1 MVGFEHVSHQTNGF
15 AVVVL
20 APARLQLRAGAK
32 GFLPQRVSGAEVM
45 QLGTRAFA
53 RRGGTAYLMRQIVG
67 RSRNGAHIMATNR
80 PGDLACPF
88 VSGSQRSRRPWKR
101 PVRRTGGARS
111 ASHATCQ

>member
-1 MVGFEHVSHQTNGF
+1 MLGFEHVSHQTNGF

-45 QLGTRAFA
+45 QVGTRAFA

-88 VSGSQRSRRPWKR
+88 REWVATVPA
-101 PVRRTGGARS
+101 PVEATGTPNRGRMQS
-111 ASHATCQ
+111 